1 LPVFSLNQAQNA
13 VACACVANVGC
24 GGEKRPEGFP
34 EVAECSIKIL
44 QEGAPLEG
52 AKVNLVAQD
61 PALMRWGCGGVTNA
75 DGVVE
80 LRTNGYPG
88 APVGSFK
95 VVVLKTETVGGAQ
108 TKEDYQRQM
117 QGENL
122 GPEETFDLVDRQYAD
137 QTQTPLTLE
146 VKAGKNETQE
156 FDVGA
161 PIREPIR
168 MPGS

>member
-1 LPVFSLNQAQNA
+1 
-13 VACACVANVGC
+13 
-24 GGEKRPEGFP
+24 
-34 EVAECSIKIL
+34 
-44 QEGAPLEG
+44 
-52 AKVNLVAQD
+52 
-61 PALMRWGCGGVTNA
+61 TNA

-95 VVVLKTETVGGAQ
+95 VVVMKTETIGGAQ
-108 TKEDYQRQM
+108 TPEETQRQM
-117 QGENL
+117 EGENF
-122 GPEETFDLVDRQYAD
+122 GAEETFDLIAPQYRD

-161 PIREPIR
+161 PVREPIR

>member
-1 LPVFSLNQAQNA
+1 MFQRLFLLGA
-13 VACACVANVGC
+13 VACASVANVGC

-88 APVGSFK
+88 APVGS
-95 VVVLKTETVGGAQ
+95 A
-108 TKEDYQRQM
+108 
-117 QGENL
+117 
-122 GPEETFDLVDRQYAD
+122 
-137 QTQTPLTLE
+137 LTSCE
-146 VKAGKNETQE
+146 SWVW
-156 FDVGA
+156 
-161 PIREPIR
+161 
-168 MPGS
+168 

>member
-1 LPVFSLNQAQNA
+1 MFQRLFLLGALA
-13 VACACVANVGC
+13 FACVANVGC
-24 GGEKRPEGFP
+24 GDEKRPDGFP

-52 AKVNLVAQD
+52 AQVNLVAQD
-61 PALMRWGCGGVTNA
+61 PALMRWGCGGITNA

-95 VVVLKTETVGGAQ
+95 VVVMKTETIGGAQ
-108 TKEDYQRQM
+108 TPEETQRQM
-117 QGENL
+117 EGENF
-122 GPEETFDLVDRQYAD
+122 GAEETFDLIAPQYRD

-146 VKAGKNETQE
+146 VKAGKNEMQE

-161 PIREPIR
+161 PVREPIR